1 MVVYLRVLSQT
12 SVPSGNFAGAGSC
25 RRTNSRTRFLP
36 VEEAKGLIEAAS
48 RHIRPFLICAL
59 ETGMRR
65 EKILS
70 LKWENVDMTNEK
82 GLREPIPQPL
92 P

>member
-1 MVVYLRVLSQT
+1 MPRLT
-12 SVPSGNFAGAGSC
+12 KEMVPSRMRGNFLW
-25 RRTNSRTRFLP
+25 RTNSRTRLLP

-48 RHIRPFLICAL
+48 RHICPFLICAL

-65 EKILS
+65 KKILS

-82 GLREPIPQPL
+82 WLREPISQPL
-92 P
+92 